1 MMLEFV
7 GSNGSLASV
16 SHIAG
21 TIDIHYHIWLETR
34 SLLMRR
40 ISLLCSKRVAKG
52 TK

>member
-7 GSNGSLASV
+7 GSNGPLASV

-21 TIDIHYHIWLETR
+21 TIDIHYHIWLEMQ

-40 ISLLCSKRVAKG
+40 ISLLCRKRVGKD